1 MSPEHSRARTRTVI
15 NAMSIDVEDWFQ
27 VSALA
32 PYVARDHWDS
42 MPFRAEANVE
52 LLLEL
57 LAAHDTQATFFTL
70 GWIAERHPG
79 IVRRIVAAGHELA
92 SHGYG
97 HQRATELSPDAFRD
111 DVSRS
116 RALLED
122 ISGKAVIGYR
132 APSFSIGRD
141 NLWALDTLA
150 EAGYRYSSSI
160 YPVAHDHYGMPEAS
174 RFAFLTGRGLL
185 EIPATSLRLGGRN
198 FPASGGGYFRLL
210 PYRISRWGIE
220 RVNRVDK
227 EAAVFYCHPWEF
239 DPLQPRLP
247 GVDLKTRFRHYV
259 NLDRN
264 RDKLERLL
272 QDFNWSTLAQV
283 FGTRIGG
290 QA

>member
-1 MSPEHSRARTRTVI
+1 
-15 NAMSIDVEDWFQ
+15 MSIDVEDWFQ

>member
-1 MSPEHSRARTRTVI
+1 
-15 NAMSIDVEDWFQ
+15 MSIDVEDWFQ

-122 ISGKAVIGYR
+122 ISGEAVIGYR

-210 PYRISRWGIE
+210 PYRISRWGIA